1 MNTEKYKD
9 YSAALN
15 EQSQRAAIV
24 QSVLIDGAMNDGKS
38 IEDRQERAVS
48 MIAAADGYQMFEGLS
63 AQEQGTVL
71 SAWNHSLEEYVNT
84 YGELPSDELMSN
96 ALMSSQ
102 KVAGSVDGGQMFESV
117 NESLQTSEGVPIRA
131 RTIAIILPTLLSSA
145 TSDLVTYIPA
155 DANESE
161 IFEIQ
166 HEAANTFGDRK
177 KGEKIDGM
185 SFKQYTSM
193 SQFHPIP
200 DAKKPDGTLKKFS
213 LNVKNDLGVNASL
226 RSEGTI
232 KIFVN
237 SKPVAKQSSDNPNA
251 FSPIE
256 NTAEVT
262 VDTAESAIDHAA
274 GIITIAFINAPK
286 AGTNLTFQFEY
297 DLEQNPDILPEIV
310 NKASSVKLK
319 PHWCAI
325 GASATVQSYWTTE
338 RELGYDQR
346 SNLHQQ
352 QRNLIADD
360 KDRTNLAL
368 AIFAAH
374 AHTIKNWSVS
384 APDGITESEHMKTL
398 ARFFGDLGTDILN
411 TTKKSGVKGAY
422 FGKRAIHFI
431 MQLPSQYFE
440 KAPNYQEAPRIQ
452 YVGKLFGMY
461 KIYRVPHELDFAGIK
476 FGEMSVLAYGRGE
489 SFSEAGIVNG
499 DAIPPTFIPQSIA
512 NKFKQST
519 AMLTL
524 RYQDLH
530 PKGGENYFRMFE
542 FTESAPVQ
550 G

>member
-1 MNTEKYKD
+1 MH
-9 YSAALN
+9 
-15 EQSQRAAIV
+15 
-24 QSVLIDGAMNDGKS
+24 DGKR
-38 IEDRQERAVS
+38 IDNLQERAVS
-48 MIAAADGYQMFEGLS
+48 MIAAAGDHQMFEGLS
-63 AQEQGTVL
+63 PEEQGTIL
-71 SAWNHSLEEYVNT
+71 SAWNYALEGYNNAH
-84 YGELPSDELMSN
+84 GELPSDEVLSN
-96 ALMSSQ
+96 ALMAANQ
-102 KVAGSVDGGQMFESV
+102 VTGKVEGGQMFESV
-117 NESLQTSEGVPIRA
+117 NASLDTSAGVPIRA

-161 IFEIQ
+161 IFEIH

-193 SQFHPIP
+193 NQLHAVP
-200 DAKKPDGTLKKFS
+200 DAKKPDGTLKTFT
-213 LNVKNDLGVNASL
+213 LDVNADLGVNASL
-226 RSEGTI
+226 RSEGSIT
-232 KIFVN
+232 IFVN
-237 SKPVAKQSSDNPNA
+237 SKPVAKQSSDNANA

-256 NTAEVT
+256 NTAGVT
-262 VDTAESAIDHAA
+262 VDTANSAIDHAA
-274 GIITIAFINAPK
+274 GTITIAFSTAPAVDTK
-286 AGTNLTFQFEY
+286 LAFQFEY
-297 DLEQNPDILPEIV
+297 DLEQNPDILPEII

-319 PHWCAI
+319 PFWCAI
-325 GASATVQSYWTTE
+325 GASATVQSYWTAD

-360 KDRTNLAL
+360 KDKTNLAL
-368 AIFAAH
+368 AMFAAH
-374 AHTIKNWSVS
+374 AHEIKNFPVS
-384 APDGITESEHMKTL
+384 APDGITEEEHMKTL
-398 ARFFGDLGTDILN
+398 ARFLGELGTDILN
-411 TTKKSGVKGAY
+411 TTKKSGVKGVY

-431 MQLPSQYFE
+431 TQLPAQYFE

-461 KIYRVPHELDFAGIK
+461 KVYRVPHDVEMAGVK
-476 FGEMSVLAYGRGE
+476 FGEMSALAYGRGE

-512 NKFKQST
+512 KKFTQST

-524 RYQDLH
+524 RYQQLH

-542 FTESAPVQ
+542 LTESAPVQ